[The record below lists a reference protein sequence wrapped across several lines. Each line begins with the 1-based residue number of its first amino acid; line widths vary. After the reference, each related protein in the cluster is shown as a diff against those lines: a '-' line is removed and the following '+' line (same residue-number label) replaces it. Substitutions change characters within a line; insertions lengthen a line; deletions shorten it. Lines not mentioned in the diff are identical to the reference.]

1 MDNEDIM
8 FEDRMSEGYEPDNG
22 FDGEPYDGAGWPGDG
37 SGTDDLADHNQNES
51 DDYRNEGETDT
62 PLGEEYGGE

>member
-22 FDGEPYDGAGWPGDG
+22 WEP
-37 SGTDDLADHNQNES
+37 DDFETMNQNEA
-51 DDYRNEGETDT
+51 DDYRNEGNDET
-62 PLGEEYGGE
+62 PLGEEMGGE